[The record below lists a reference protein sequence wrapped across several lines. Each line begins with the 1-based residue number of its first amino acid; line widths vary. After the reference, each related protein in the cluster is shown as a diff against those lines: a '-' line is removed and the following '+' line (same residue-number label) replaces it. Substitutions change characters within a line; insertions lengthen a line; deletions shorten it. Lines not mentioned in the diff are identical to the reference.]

1 MEPEEDNKNQKEE
14 GEEGE
19 LDEEEEILSSWT
31 GLQPE
36 KWGKLTF
43 FVVREKY
50 YMAFYG
56 KILVL
61 PCRVHSK
68 LCIFQC

>member
-1 MEPEEDNKNQKEE
+1 MEPEEDNKNQKEVE
-14 GEEGE
+14 EEGE

-43 FVVREKY
+43 FCGSGKVL
-50 YMAFYG
+50 YG
-56 KILVL
+56 ILWENFSSLFLGAV
-61 PCRVHSK
+61 
-68 LCIFQC
+68 